1 MKVPVSTKFVGSY
14 MDPSEE
20 VNARVTA
27 ANKAFYKMKTIMRQE
42 SGVSKRLKLR
52 LYEGTVKLTLMFSL
66 WTVPLKKAQR
76 DRVDRAHR
84 RHLRDLMGKYYKKD
98 EPMVTCR
105 DVYLETDTVPISVEL
120 AERRWTLLGHMLW
133 LPADTPASRAVAQ
146 YFRKTFAGGAKRE
159 TYAGA
164 QVTSV
169 MTMVRDEY
177 RDQTAVRM
185 KREVDTAKS
194 LHGADLDKLTSS
206 AQDREAWALLVSH
219 TKHKT
224 QQQWVQKDG
233 ERKGREVP

>member
-120 AERRWTLLGHMLW
+120 VATSGHAGEPSGGTVLQEDLRWRSEERDVRRS
-133 LPADTPASRAVAQ
+133 ASHLC
-146 YFRKTFAGGAKRE
+146 
-159 TYAGA
+159 
-164 QVTSV
+164 
-169 MTMVRDEY
+169 D
-177 RDQTAVRM
+177 D
-185 KREVDTAKS
+185 
-194 LHGADLDKLTSS
+194 HGT
-206 AQDREAWALLVSH
+206 R
-219 TKHKT
+219 
-224 QQQWVQKDG
+224 
-233 ERKGREVP
+233 